1 MLTKAAQEVWTA
13 YEDLLNGQITVE
25 NFKLIQENKDNF
37 FKIIKVMIERDKKD
51 VVFSETCTTK
61 LMNIRDKEVSHFEGI
76 LCDVRVFTDM
86 CHHFEGNQL

>member
-1 MLTKAAQEVWTA
+1 
-13 YEDLLNGQITVE
+13 
-25 NFKLIQENKDNF
+25 
-37 FKIIKVMIERDKKD
+37 MIERDKKD

-86 CHHFEGNQL
+86 CHHFEGNQLQDIKNYIYCIQNNIMALSYCKQERNLIYWKETIS